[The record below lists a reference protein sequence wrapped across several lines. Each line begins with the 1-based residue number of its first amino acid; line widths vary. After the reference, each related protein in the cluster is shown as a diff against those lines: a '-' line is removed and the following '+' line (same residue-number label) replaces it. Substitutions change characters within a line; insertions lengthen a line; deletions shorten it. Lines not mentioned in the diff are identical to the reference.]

1 MEGGK
6 VLGKEQE
13 GDNLYEKNIHSIY
26 KKDKDLAIKILI
38 NEYKDFVYR
47 FSFYLCKNSM
57 ESDDLFQD
65 TWVKVLK
72 NIDKY
77 TWNDR
82 FEPWIRTIC
91 LNTYKD
97 KYRKSKRWLNI
108 IKHYFNE
115 EKKEKEIINFPS
127 KNNLPEKEIIKN
139 EEKELLKK
147 AVNKLKDEYRIPI
160 ILYYFERISYKEIS
174 EIMLIPEGTIKSRL
188 NKARKLL
195 KEYVEVELNG

>member
-1 MEGGK
+1 MGEERQSGYLDEK
-6 VLGKEQE
+6 YI
-13 GDNLYEKNIHSIY
+13 YEIY
-26 KKDKDLAIKILI
+26 LKDKSLALKMIID
-38 NEYKDFVYR
+38 EYKDFLYR

-65 TWVKVLK
+65 TWVKVIK

-77 TWNDR
+77 TWNET

-97 KYRKSKRWLNI
+97 KYRKSKRWLDI
-108 IKHYFNE
+108 IKDYFDE
-115 EKKEKEIINFPS
+115 EKKEREIINFPS
-127 KNNLPEKEIIKN
+127 KNNLPEKETIKN
-139 EEKELLKK
+139 EEKKILKK
-147 AVNKLKDEYRIPI
+147 AVDNLKDEYRIPI
-160 ILYYFERISYKEIS
+160 ILYYFERLSYKEIS
-174 EIMLIPEGTIKSRL
+174 EIISIPEGTIKSRL

>member
-147 AVNKLKDEYRIPI
+147 AVNKLKDDYRIPI
-160 ILYYFERISYKEIS
+160 ILYYFERVSYKEIS

>member
-6 VLGKEQE
+6 VLGKERE

-47 FSFYLCKNSM
+47 FSFYLCKNSI

-147 AVNKLKDEYRIPI
+147 AVNKLKDDYRIPI

-174 EIMLIPEGTIKSRL
+174 EIMCIPEGTIKSRL

>member
-1 MEGGK
+1 MK
-6 VLGKEQE
+6 K
-13 GDNLYEKNIHSIY
+13 IY
-26 KKDKDLAIKILI
+26 IIYLKDKSLALKMLI
-38 NEYKDFVYR
+38 DEYKGFTYR

-65 TWVKVLK
+65 TWVKVIK

-77 TWNDR
+77 TWNER

-108 IKHYFNE
+108 IKDYFDE
-115 EKKEKEIINFPS
+115 EKKEREIINFPS
-127 KNNLPEKEIIKN
+127 KNNLPEKDTIKN
-139 EEKELLKK
+139 EEKKTLKK
-147 AVNKLKDEYRIPI
+147 AVDNLKDEYRIPI
-160 ILYYFERISYKEIS
+160 ILYYFERLSYKEIS
-174 EIMLIPEGTIKSRL
+174 EIISIPEGTIKSRL